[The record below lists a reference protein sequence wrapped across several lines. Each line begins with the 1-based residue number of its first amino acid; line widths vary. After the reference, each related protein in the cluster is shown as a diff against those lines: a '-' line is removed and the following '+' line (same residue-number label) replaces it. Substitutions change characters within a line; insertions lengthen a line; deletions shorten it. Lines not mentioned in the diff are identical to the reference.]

1 MITYIEKGEGL
12 HLALNSAG
20 IKVWFENRQVRV
32 YPESKEAEA
41 QSIIDDYDPVPYSRK
56 IAKKRIV
63 DQINESTKE
72 LVNKYPQVERD
83 RFAEQEAEAIAFNVD
98 PSALTP
104 LIDEIVL
111 RSGRSK
117 ALIASKIITRSNS
130 RRLVDKAH
138 LAERQKL
145 FATIDVTTNYKAIDG
160 LNFIADVV

>member
-20 IKVWFENRQVRV
+20 IKVWFENRQARV

-41 QSIIDDYDPVPYSRK
+41 QSIIDAYDPVAYSRK

-72 LVNKYPQVERD
+72 LVDKYPQVERD
-83 RFAEQEAEAIAFNVD
+83 RFAEQEAEAIGFNVD

-117 ALIASKIITRSNS
+117 ALIASKIITKSNS
-130 RRLVDKAH
+130 RRLFDKAH

-145 FATIDVTTNYKAIDG
+145 FATIDISTNYKEIDG

>member
-12 HLALNSAG
+12 HIALNSAG

-41 QSIIDDYDPVPYSRK
+41 QSIIDAYDPVAYSRK

-72 LVNKYPQVERD
+72 LVDKYPQVERD
-83 RFAEQEAEAIAFNVD
+83 RFAEQEAEAIGFNVD

-117 ALIASKIITRSNS
+117 ALIASKIITKSNS
-130 RRLVDKAH
+130 RRLFDKAH

-145 FATIDVTTNYKAIDG
+145 FATIDISTNYKEIDG